1 MTALRIGDEPLAPA
15 AVAAAARAGPLD
27 VVLTPGARARMAG
40 RRLTLGCTAV
50 KRAANEL
57 AEVLG

>member
-1 MTALRIGDEPLAPA
+1 LS
-15 AVAAAARAGPLD
+15 AVRAVELP
-27 VVLTPGARARMAG
+27 TTG

>member
-1 MTALRIGDEPLAPA
+1 VSVTAPS
-15 AVAAAARAGPLD
+15 V
-27 VVLTPGARARMAG
+27 RMIG